1 MFQNGIQTFFVE
13 WEIFSAKNNARVV
26 KEPWLFLSSNI
37 YEFITLVAISYLQK
51 RGPFLC
57 FVVGHIPCT
66 VHSKSSKIFKITHK
80 LVSKRIIREKNIIIP
95 WLKIESSNSMKTY
108 HSNCMYGRFLAPPSQ
123 CNCWSAIVAWTLENQ
138 NDDHETFVFLSGMN
152 LWYFRFAF
160 RVHRDDL
167 VVLVTR
173 YWQWETIRIEFL
185 RFHLAISFWI
195 VGKSLGT
202 RVLSDWMFCINMFS
216 NLIRMKQL
224 RILVT

>member
-13 WEIFSAKNNARVV
+13 WEIFSVKNNARVV
-26 KEPWLFLSSNI
+26 KIPLFLLTKYI
-37 YEFITLVAISYLQK
+37 HEFIIQSLQLVTCRKEDLFCVLLLAIFHAQSIRSHLKY
-51 RGPFLC
+51 
-57 FVVGHIPCT
+57 
-66 VHSKSSKIFKITHK
+66 KITHK
-80 LVSKRIIREKNIIIP
+80 LVSKRIIRENIL
-95 WLKIESSNSMKTY
+95 LKIKLLNSMKTY
-108 HSNCMYGRFLAPPSQ
+108 HLNCMYGRFLAPPSQ
-123 CNCWSAIVAWTLENQ
+123 CNCWSARVAWTLENQ
-138 NDDHETFVFLSGMN
+138 NDDHVTFVFLSGMN
-152 LWYFRFAF
+152 LWYFWFAF
-160 RVHRDDL
+160 RVYRDDL

-173 YWQWETIRIEFL
+173 YWRWEIIKKGFS